1 MSRSDEERIEDVLEI
16 SKFLQIL
23 VNKGENYFFEDITH
37 QWAIERAL
45 QNIGEA
51 CTKISDEF
59 KSTKP
64 EVDWKSI
71 LGMRTYLA
79 HAYHRID
86 ANIVWNAASLSVP
99 VLVIS
104 LSKNS

>member
-1 MSRSDEERIEDVLEI
+1 MSRSDEERIKDIVEI
-16 SKFLQIL
+16 SETLQIL
-23 VNKGENYFFEDITH
+23 ISKGEDYFMEEITH
-37 QWAIERAL
+37 QWAVERAL

-51 CTKISDEF
+51 CTKISAEF
-59 KSTKP
+59 KEVNP

-86 ANIVWNAASLSVP
+86 ANIVWNAAS
-99 VLVIS
+99 
-104 LSKNS
+104 

>member
-1 MSRSDEERIEDVLEI
+1 MSRSDEERIKDIVEI
-16 SKFLQIL
+16 SETLQIL
-23 VNKGENYFFEDITH
+23 ISKGEDYFMEEITH
-37 QWAIERAL
+37 QWAVERAL

-51 CTKISDEF
+51 CTKISAEF
-59 KSTKP
+59 KEVNP

-99 VLVIS
+99 ALVKS
-104 LSKNS
+104 LNKSP

>member
-1 MSRSDEERIEDVLEI
+1 MSRSDEERIKDIIEI
-16 SKFLQIL
+16 SETLQIL
-23 VNKGENYFFEDITH
+23 VAKGEDYFLEEITH
-37 QWAIERAL
+37 QWAVERAL

-51 CTKISDEF
+51 CTKISAEF
-59 KSTKP
+59 KEVNP

-86 ANIVWNAASLSVP
+86 ENIVWNAASVGVP
-99 VLVIS
+99 ALVKS
-104 LSKNS
+104 LNKSS

>member
-1 MSRSDEERIEDVLEI
+1 VSRSDEERIQDILEI
-16 SKFLQIL
+16 SENLQIL
-23 VNKGENYFFEDITH
+23 VNQGEDYFLEGITH
-37 QWAIERAL
+37 QWAVERAL

-51 CTKISDEF
+51 CTKISAEF
-59 KSTKP
+59 KGTHP

-86 ANIVWNAASLSVP
+86 ANIVWNAASISVP
-99 VLVIS
+99 ALVRS
-104 LSKNS
+104 LTKSS